1 EVHLVF
7 PNQDDTMHERP
18 AGKIRLYTRFFEF
31 ANFRFPFSTFLVVV
45 LRHVTRDPA
54 PVTADFNAK
63 DYATLVAYPSPV
75 WKFPKAFLCLVGLSR
90 HYTLDEETYPEFL
103 HKNREGGQ
111 NQRDLPTNTPLDR
124 VEVLAQVLWMRIQL
138 TDYGF
143 HYNKMPIYYDSK
155 SAIAISC
162 NPVQHS
168 RTKHI
173 AVRYHFIK
181 EHVEKGTIELYFVKT
196 DYQLADLF
204 TKALPADCFNYFVRR
219 LEASVERPFDE
230 GVSGNQTEQRI
241 SQKVTKM
248 LTSSQL
254 LRLRILLL
262 RTLLAGAVLN
272 TKVDVATIPT
282 LPFVTA
288 SVSTTPKHEGR
299 DHTDSVVDLNPRT
312 IEKLVEP
319 YPFGAGSSLAGGTD
333 PTSGVF
339 SDLTVYV
346 PQWSMTNGSC
356 LNDGRVYREMVDEF
370 APLKYFASV
379 RGMEH
384 DQLFTEFNVG
394 AARQMSLSAKVKMYA
409 EYNVKEK
416 RRLKSVVERQ
426 AKLLKVKEGE
436 IENLKAQLLLRE
448 AKAAKAIHLRAKA
461 SNFEVDKKSLRE
473 KITMYENY
481 MYQLEKFEDDRMK
494 VVDDKFNK
502 LYTDFVEMAL
512 HLKEKFYPHLLT
524 TISGHRWLLTHSMEL
539 AIVNCLNSPE
549 YISALGVT
557 IDVAAYNP
565 SAEVDYIFALQ
576 QLQNMNFSLLARLKS
591 NKDASVETVMDILRL
606 EGLLAEKLG
615 LNELQ
620 PNADQL
626 MVHINGLPDQAVIDG
641 DVASFPNVDDVE
653 LNSFPNVDDVELNIP
668 Q

>member
-1 EVHLVF
+1 SVAPDRAEIEV
-7 PNQDDTMHERP
+7 
-18 AGKIRLYTRFFEF
+18 
-31 ANFRFPFSTFLVVV
+31 
-45 LRHVTRDPA
+45 
-54 PVTADFNAK
+54 
-63 DYATLVAYPSPV
+63 
-75 WKFPKAFLCLVGLSR
+75 
-90 HYTLDEETYPEFL
+90 
-103 HKNREGGQ
+103 
-111 NQRDLPTNTPLDR
+111 
-124 VEVLAQVLWMRIQL
+124 
-138 TDYGF
+138 
-143 HYNKMPIYYDSK
+143 
-155 SAIAISC
+155 
-162 NPVQHS
+162 
-168 RTKHI
+168 
-173 AVRYHFIK
+173 
-181 EHVEKGTIELYFVKT
+181 
-196 DYQLADLF
+196 
-204 TKALPADCFNYFVRR
+204 
-219 LEASVERPFDE
+219 EASVERPFDE

-241 SQKVTKM
+241 SQKMRVRPKK
-248 LTSSQL
+248 
-254 LRLRILLL
+254 LRKDHGTPSGTYIGGKFWSALQR
-262 RTLLAGAVLN
+262 LLAGAVLN
-272 TKVDVATIPT
+272 TKVDVATIHT

-288 SVSTTPKHEGR
+288 SVSTSLEHEGR
-299 DHTDSVVDLNPRT
+299 DHTNSVVDLNPRT
-312 IEKLVEP
+312 I
-319 YPFGAGSSLAGGTD
+319 
-333 PTSGVF
+333 
-339 SDLTVYV
+339 DLTGSDFLISVILTVINPDTDLQKVYV

-384 DQLFTEFNVG
+384 DQLFSEFNVG
-394 AARQMSLSAKVKMYA
+394 AALQMSLSAKVKMCA

-436 IENLKAQLLLRE
+436 IENLKAQLLLWE
-448 AKAAKAIHLRAKA
+448 AKAAKAIHLHAEA
-461 SNFEVDKKSLRE
+461 SNFEVDKKSLRV
-473 KITMYENY
+473 YENY
-481 MYQLEKFEDDRMK
+481 MYQLEKFEDDQMK

-524 TISGHRWLLTHSMEL
+524 TISGRRWLLTHSMEL

-615 LNELQ
+615 LKELQ

-626 MVHINGLPDQAVIDG
+626 MVHINGLPDQVVVGATAMSLAL
-641 DVASFPNVDDVE
+641 DVSSVRVWK
-653 LNSFPNVDDVELNIP
+653 I
-668 Q
+668 